1 MLGKGFIYGCLAYN
15 FNLPVICWEAKDDS
29 MIRFGGIEPSSAQ
42 IEISTVYGDREYAG
56 GGEALDLEPMAIKIG
71 VLCR

>member
-1 MLGKGFIYGCLAYN
+1 LLG
-15 FNLPVICWEAKDDS
+15 AKDDS

-56 GGEALDLEPMAIKIG
+56 GGGGIG
-71 VLCR
+71 PGAYGL